1 MRRSSAWRVLSASA
15 WHERRKLEKGSDLMR
30 AAVYEG
36 EGRLV
41 VRDVPDPFPAPDE
54 VLIEV
59 EACGICGS
67 DVQIINVPPG
77 HPSTPPVTI
86 GHELVGRIRAV
97 GSAVRGDVEVGS
109 RVVVDPDPKC
119 GACASCRAG
128 RPANCVN
135 IVALGVHRDGA
146 LAGLVTTPANTA
158 YPISE
163 DLPSELAAL
172 VEPLACVVNGTNR
185 AALRPGE
192 AVVVFGAGAIGC
204 LFIAV
209 FRASGAGRII
219 AIEPSVA
226 RAPVARAVG
235 ADLVLTPDEWAA
247 QRKAIL
253 PAGADV
259 VVDAVGSVLPQA
271 IEAAAMGARVV
282 VFGMNGNARPPVH
295 QIEIVEKGLSIMGS
309 YISNF
314 TFPAAIRLVESG
326 QLNLA
331 PMITATIPLEDTL
344 DGIARLRAG
353 DAVKVVIK
361 P

>member
-1 MRRSSAWRVLSASA
+1 
-15 WHERRKLEKGSDLMR
+15 MR

-41 VRDVPDPFPAPDE
+41 VRDVPEPTPASDE
-54 VLIEV
+54 VLVEV
-59 EACGICGS
+59 EACGVCGS

-77 HPSTPPVTI
+77 HPSTPPVII
-86 GHELVGRIRAV
+86 GHEFVGWIRAA
-97 GSAVRGDVEVGS
+97 GSAVRDAAIGA

-119 GACASCRAG
+119 GACDPCRSG
-128 RPANCVN
+128 RPANCID

-146 LAGLVTTPANTA
+146 LARFVTTPANTV
-158 YPISE
+158 YPISP
-163 DLPSELAAL
+163 DVPAELAAL

-185 AALRPGE
+185 AAIRPGE
-192 AVVVFGAGAIGC
+192 SAVVFGAGAIGC

-209 FRASGAGRII
+209 LRASGAARIV
-219 AIEPSVA
+219 AIEPSPH
-226 RAPVARAVG
+226 RALVGRAVG
-235 ADLVLTPDEWAA
+235 ADVVVTPEEWAA
-247 QRKAIL
+247 RRVEL
-253 PAGADV
+253 MPGGADV

-271 IEAAAMGARVV
+271 IEAAAMGARIVI
-282 VFGMNGNARPPVH
+282 FGMNGNARPEVH
-295 QIEIVEKGLSIMGS
+295 QIEIVDKGLAILGS

-331 PMITATIPLEDTL
+331 PMVTATIPLDDTVA
-344 DGIARLRAG
+344 GIARLRSG
-353 DAVKVVIK
+353 EAVKIVIK

>member
-1 MRRSSAWRVLSASA
+1 
-15 WHERRKLEKGSDLMR
+15 MR

-41 VRDVPDPFPAPDE
+41 IRDVADPEPGPDE
-54 VLIEV
+54 VVIEV
-59 EACGICGS
+59 EACGVCGS

-77 HPSTPPVTI
+77 HPSTPPVII
-86 GHELVGRIRAV
+86 GHEFVGRVHLV
-97 GSAVRGDVEVGS
+97 GSAVRDVAIGT
-109 RVVVDPDPKC
+109 RVVCDPDPKC
-119 GACASCRAG
+119 GACESCRAG

-146 LAGLVTTPANTA
+146 LARFVAAPANSL

-163 DLPSELAAL
+163 SVPAELAAL

-185 AALRPGE
+185 AAIRPGE
-192 AVVVFGAGAIGC
+192 SAVVFGAGAIGC

-209 FRASGAGRII
+209 LKASGAAKVV
-219 AIEPSVA
+219 AIEPSPD
-226 RAPVARAVG
+226 RAPVALAVG
-235 ADLVLTPDEWAA
+235 ADIVVTPDAWAA
-247 QRKAIL
+247 QRADIL
-253 PAGADV
+253 AGGADV

-271 IEAAAMGARVV
+271 IEAAAMGARIVI
-282 VFGMNGNARPPVH
+282 FGMNGNARPPVH
-295 QIEIVEKGLSIMGS
+295 QIEITEKGLSILGS

-326 QLNLA
+326 RLNLA
-331 PMITATIPLEDTL
+331 PMITATVPLEDTL
-344 DGIARLRAG
+344 AGIARLRSG
-353 DAVKVVIK
+353 EAVKIVIT

>member
-1 MRRSSAWRVLSASA
+1 V
-15 WHERRKLEKGSDLMR
+15 R

-41 VRDVPDPFPAPDE
+41 VRDVADPVPGPTE

-77 HPSTPPVTI
+77 HPSTPPVII
-86 GHELVGRIRAV
+86 GHEFVGRVAAV
-97 GSAVRGDVEVGS
+97 GSAVTGVEVGT
-109 RVVVDPDPKC
+109 RVVADPDPKC
-119 GACASCRAG
+119 GACDSCRAG
-128 RPANCVN
+128 RPANCTN

-146 LAGLVTTPANTA
+146 LARFVTTPANTVYA
-158 YPISE
+158 IDERVPA
-163 DLPSELAAL
+163 ELAAL

-185 AALRPGE
+185 AAIRPGE
-192 AVVVFGAGAIGC
+192 SAVVFGAGAIGC

-209 FRASGAGRII
+209 LRASGAARIV
-219 AIEPSVA
+219 AVEPSA
-226 RAPVARAVG
+226 QRAPVAKAVG
-235 ADLVLTPDEWAA
+235 ADEVLTPDEWGGRRS
-247 QRKAIL
+247 QLLRR
-253 PAGADV
+253 GADV

-271 IEAAAMGARVV
+271 IQAAGMGARVV
-282 VFGMNGNARPPVH
+282 VFGMNGNARPAVH
-295 QIEIVEKGLSIMGS
+295 QVEIVEKGLTIMGS

-326 QLNLA
+326 QLDLA
-331 PMITATIPLEDTL
+331 PMITATIGLDDTTA
-344 DGIARLRAG
+344 GIARLRSG
-353 DAVKVVIK
+353 EAVKIVIR

>member
-1 MRRSSAWRVLSASA
+1 
-15 WHERRKLEKGSDLMR
+15 MR

-41 VRDVPDPFPAPDE
+41 VRDVPDPTPAPDE

-59 EACGICGS
+59 EACGVCGS

-77 HPSTPPVTI
+77 HPSTPPVII
-86 GHELVGRIRAV
+86 GHEFVGWVRAAGSLVFDAAIGA
-97 GSAVRGDVEVGS
+97 

-119 GACASCRAG
+119 GACDSCRAG

-146 LAGLVTTPANTA
+146 LARYVTAPANSV
-158 YPISE
+158 YPISP
-163 DLPSELAAL
+163 DIPAELAAL

-185 AALRPGE
+185 AAIRPGE
-192 AVVVFGAGAIGC
+192 SAVVFGAGAIGC

-209 FRASGAGRII
+209 LRASGAARIV
-219 AIEPSVA
+219 AVEPSA
-226 RAPVARAVG
+226 YRASVARAVG
-235 ADLVLTPDEWAA
+235 ADVVVTPEEWAT
-247 QRKAIL
+247 RRVEL
-253 PAGADV
+253 MPGGADV

-282 VFGMNGNARPPVH
+282 IFGMNGNARPEVH
-295 QIEIVEKGLSIMGS
+295 QVEIVEKGLAILGS

-331 PMITATIPLEDTL
+331 PMITATIPLAETVA
-344 DGIARLRAG
+344 GIARIRSG
-353 DAVKVVIK
+353 EAVKIVIK

>member
-1 MRRSSAWRVLSASA
+1 
-15 WHERRKLEKGSDLMR
+15 MR

-41 VRDVPDPFPAPDE
+41 VRDVADPVPGPDE
-54 VLIEV
+54 VLVEV

-77 HPSTPPVTI
+77 HPSTPPVII
-86 GHELVGRIRAV
+86 GHEFVGFVRALGADVHDVAV
-97 GSAVRGDVEVGS
+97 GA

-119 GACASCRAG
+119 GACDPCRSG

-146 LAGLVTTPANTA
+146 LARYVTAPADSA
-158 YPISE
+158 YAISADVPAE
-163 DLPSELAAL
+163 MAAL

-185 AALRPGE
+185 AAIRPGE
-192 AVVVFGAGAIGC
+192 SVVVFGAGAIGC

-209 FRASGAGRII
+209 FRASGAGRIV
-219 AIEPSVA
+219 AIEPSSS
-226 RAPVARAVG
+226 RAAVARAVG
-235 ADLVLTPDEWAA
+235 ADDVLTPDDWATRRHELFP
-247 QRKAIL
+247 Q
-253 PAGADV
+253 GADV

-271 IEAAAMGARVV
+271 IDAAGMGARVV

-295 QIEIVEKGLSIMGS
+295 QVEIVEKGLSILGS

-314 TFPAAIRLVESG
+314 TFPAAIRLVEG
-326 QLNLA
+326 GRLNLA
-331 PMITATIPLEDTL
+331 PMISAVIPIDETL
-344 DGIARLRAG
+344 AGIGRLRSG
-353 DAVKVVIK
+353 EAVKIVIK

>member
-1 MRRSSAWRVLSASA
+1 
-15 WHERRKLEKGSDLMR
+15 MR

-41 VRDVPDPFPAPDE
+41 VRDVPDPVPAADE

-59 EACGICGS
+59 EACGVCGS

-77 HPSTPPVTI
+77 HPSTPPVVI
-86 GHELVGRIRAV
+86 GHEFVGWIRAA
-97 GSAVRGDVEVGS
+97 GSAVRDVSIGA

-119 GACASCRAG
+119 GACDPCRSG

-135 IVALGVHRDGA
+135 IVALGVYRDGA
-146 LAGLVTTPANTA
+146 LARYVTTPANTV
-158 YPISE
+158 YPISA
-163 DLPSELAAL
+163 DVPAELAAL

-185 AALRPGE
+185 AAIRPGE
-192 AVVVFGAGAIGC
+192 SAVVFGAGAIGC

-209 FRASGAGRII
+209 LRASGAGRIV
-219 AIEPSVA
+219 AVEPSVH

-235 ADLVLTPDEWAA
+235 ADVVVTPDEWAA
-247 QRKAIL
+247 QRAEL
-253 PAGADV
+253 MPGGAEV

-271 IEAAAMGARVV
+271 IEAAGMGARVV
-282 VFGMNGNARPPVH
+282 MFGMNGNARPEVH
-295 QIEIVEKGLSIMGS
+295 QVEIVEKGLAILGS

-314 TFPAAIRLVESG
+314 TFPAAIRLVEG
-326 QLNLA
+326 GRLNLA
-331 PMITATIPLEDTL
+331 PMITATVPLEDTVA
-344 DGIARLRAG
+344 GIARIRSG
-353 DAVKVVIK
+353 EAVKIVIK

>member
-1 MRRSSAWRVLSASA
+1 
-15 WHERRKLEKGSDLMR
+15 MR

-41 VRDVPDPFPAPDE
+41 VKDVPDPEPGPDE

-77 HPSTPPVTI
+77 HPSTPPVII
-86 GHELVGRIRAV
+86 GHEFVGRIRAV
-97 GSAVRGDVEVGS
+97 GPGVRDIAVGA
-109 RVVVDPDPKC
+109 RVVCDPDPKC
-119 GACASCRAG
+119 GACDSCRAG
-128 RPANCVN
+128 RPANCTN
-135 IVALGVHRDGA
+135 IVALGVYRDGA
-146 LAGLVTTPANTA
+146 LAEFVTAPANSV
-158 YPISE
+158 YPIAE
-163 DLPSELAAL
+163 EIPAELAAL

-185 AALRPGE
+185 AAIRPGE
-192 AVVVFGAGAIGC
+192 SVVVFGAGAIGC

-209 FRASGAGRII
+209 FRASGAAKII
-219 AIEPSVA
+219 AVEPSTL

-235 ADLVLTPDEWAA
+235 ADVVLSPDEWAA
-247 QRKAIL
+247 QRTELL

-271 IEAAAMGARVV
+271 IEAAGMGARVV
-282 VFGMNGNARPPVH
+282 IFGMNGNARPPVH
-295 QIEIVEKGLSIMGS
+295 QVEIVEKGLAILGS

-326 QLNLA
+326 QLDLA
-331 PMITATIPLEDTL
+331 PMISATIGIDDTAA
-344 DGIARLRAG
+344 GIARLRSG
-353 DAVKVVIK
+353 EAVKVVIK

>member
-1 MRRSSAWRVLSASA
+1 
-15 WHERRKLEKGSDLMR
+15 MR

-36 EGRLV
+36 EGRLS
-41 VRDVPDPFPAPDE
+41 VRDVPDPTPVPDE

-59 EACGICGS
+59 EACGVCGS

-77 HPSTPPVTI
+77 HPSSPPVII
-86 GHELVGRIRAV
+86 GHEFVGWVRAV
-97 GSAVRGDVEVGS
+97 GTAVRDIPIGR

-119 GACASCRAG
+119 GACDSCRAG
-128 RPANCVN
+128 RPANCTN

-146 LAGLVTTPANTA
+146 LARFVTTPANSV

-163 DLPSELAAL
+163 DVPAEMAAL

-185 AALRPGE
+185 AAVRPGE
-192 AVVVFGAGAIGC
+192 SVVVFGAGAIGC

-209 FRASGAGRII
+209 LRASGAGRIV
-219 AIEPSVA
+219 AVEPSDK
-226 RAPVARAVG
+226 RAPVARAIG
-235 ADLVLTPDEWAA
+235 ADVVVTPEDWAA
-247 QRKAIL
+247 RRNEL
-253 PAGADV
+253 MPRGADV
-259 VVDAVGSVLPQA
+259 VVDAVGSVLPHA
-271 IEAAAMGARVV
+271 IDAAGMGARIVI
-282 VFGMNGNARPPVH
+282 FGMNGNARPAVH
-295 QIEIVEKGLSIMGS
+295 QIEIVEKGLTILGS

-331 PMITATIPLEDTL
+331 PMITATIPIDDTL
-344 DGIARLRAG
+344 AGIARLRAG
-353 DAVKVVIK
+353 EAVKIVIK

>member
-1 MRRSSAWRVLSASA
+1 MLNP
-15 WHERRKLEKGSDLMR
+15 MR
-30 AAVYEG
+30 AAVFEG
-36 EGRLV
+36 EGQLV
-41 VRDVPDPFPAPDE
+41 VRDVPDPLPGPEE
-54 VLIEV
+54 VLVEV

-67 DVQIINVPPG
+67 DVQIINVPAG
-77 HPSTPPVTI
+77 HPSTPPVVI
-86 GHELVGRIRAV
+86 GHEFVGSVRAV
-97 GSAVRGDVEVGS
+97 GSAVADVPIGL

-119 GACASCRAG
+119 GACDSCRSG

-146 LAGLVTTPANTA
+146 LARYVTAPADSVYA
-158 YPISE
+158 ISPE
-163 DLPSELAAL
+163 VPAEMAAL

-192 AVVVFGAGAIGC
+192 SVVVFGAGAIGC

-209 FRASGAGRII
+209 FRAAGAGRII
-219 AIEPSVA
+219 AVEPSTT
-226 RAPVARAVG
+226 RATVARAVG
-235 ADLVLTPDEWAA
+235 ADTVLTPEEWTARRGELLA
-247 QRKAIL
+247 Q
-253 PAGADV
+253 GADV

-271 IEAAAMGARVV
+271 IEAAAMGARIV

-295 QIEIVEKGLSIMGS
+295 QVEIVEKGLAILGS

-326 QLNLA
+326 RLNLG
-331 PMITATIPLEDTL
+331 PMITATIPLDETL
-344 DGIARLRAG
+344 AGIERLRSG
-353 DAVKVVIK
+353 EAVKIVIK

>member
-1 MRRSSAWRVLSASA
+1 
-15 WHERRKLEKGSDLMR
+15 MR
-30 AAVYEG
+30 AAVFEG

-41 VRDVPDPFPAPDE
+41 VRDLADPRPGPAE

-77 HPSTPPVTI
+77 HPSTPPVVI
-86 GHELVGRIRAV
+86 GHEFVGWVREV
-97 GSAVRGDVEVGS
+97 GSAVRDIAVGT

-119 GACASCRAG
+119 GACASCRGG
-128 RPANCVN
+128 RPANCTN

-146 LAGLVTTPANTA
+146 LARYVTAPANSVYA
-158 YPISE
+158 IAESVPAAM
-163 DLPSELAAL
+163 AAL

-185 AALRPGE
+185 AAILPGE
-192 AVVVFGAGAIGC
+192 TAVVFGAGAIGC

-209 FRASGAGRII
+209 LRASGAGRIV
-219 AIEPSVA
+219 AVEPSVQ
-226 RAPVARAVG
+226 RAPVALAVG
-235 ADLVLTPDEWAA
+235 ATDVLTPDEWAA
-247 QRKAIL
+247 RGRELL

-259 VVDAVGSVLPQA
+259 VIDAVGSVLPQA
-271 IEAAAMGARVV
+271 IDAAAMGARVI
-282 VFGMNGNARPPVH
+282 VFGMNGNARPPLH
-295 QIEIVEKGLSIMGS
+295 QVEIVEKGLAIHGS

-314 TFPAAIRLVESG
+314 TFPAAIRLVEG
-326 QLNLA
+326 GTLNLA

-344 DGIARLRAG
+344 AGIARLRSG
-353 DAVKVVIK
+353 EAVKIVIT

>member
-1 MRRSSAWRVLSASA
+1 
-15 WHERRKLEKGSDLMR
+15 MR
-30 AAVYEG
+30 AAVFEG

-41 VRDVPDPFPAPDE
+41 VKDVPEPVPGPDE
-54 VLIEV
+54 VLIAV
-59 EACGICGS
+59 EACGVCGS

-77 HPSTPPVTI
+77 HPSTPPVII
-86 GHELVGRIRAV
+86 GHEFVGRIRAV
-97 GSAVRGDVEVGS
+97 GSAVRDVAVGS
-109 RVVVDPDPKC
+109 RVVCDPDPKC
-119 GACASCRAG
+119 GACDSCRAG
-128 RPANCVN
+128 RPANCTN

-146 LAGLVTTPANTA
+146 LAEYVTAPANSV
-158 YPISE
+158 YPIAA
-163 DLPSELAAL
+163 DIPAELAAL

-185 AALRPGE
+185 AAIRPGE
-192 AVVVFGAGAIGC
+192 SAVVFGAGAIGC

-209 FRASGAGRII
+209 FRAAGAAKIV
-219 AIEPSVA
+219 AVEPSPD

-235 ADLVLTPDEWAA
+235 ADVVLTPDEWAA
-247 QRKAIL
+247 RRGELL

-271 IEAAAMGARVV
+271 IEAAGMGARVV
-282 VFGMNGNARPPVH
+282 IFGMNGNARPPVH
-295 QIEIVEKGLSIMGS
+295 QVEIVEKGLAILGS

-331 PMITATIPLEDTL
+331 PLITATIGIDDTVA
-344 DGIARLRAG
+344 GIARLRSG
-353 DAVKVVIK
+353 EAVKIVIK